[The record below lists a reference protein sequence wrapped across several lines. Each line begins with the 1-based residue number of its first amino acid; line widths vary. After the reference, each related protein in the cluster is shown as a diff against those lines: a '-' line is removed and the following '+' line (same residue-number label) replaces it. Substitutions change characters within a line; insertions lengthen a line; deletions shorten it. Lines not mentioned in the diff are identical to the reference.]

1 MQDGQIQIP
10 DLLICRSADSY
21 TSAVVGVYL
30 CVDVF
35 LSFIAKFGN
44 KNCSM
49 KDSAL
54 QSTRANVM
62 LIAL

>member
-21 TSAVVGVYL
+21 TSVVVGVYL
-30 CVDVF
+30 FVNVF
-35 LSFIAKFGN
+35 LLLQRLGEKICF
-44 KNCSM
+44 M
-49 KDSAL
+49 KDSVL

>member
-21 TSAVVGVYL
+21 TSVVVGVYL
-30 CVDVF
+30 FVDVF
-35 LSFIAKFGN
+35 LSFIAKIGN
-44 KNCSM
+44 KKLFM